1 MVSEVPKMIVL
12 WNFATKSSFKA
23 SLAVWRNLLP

>member
-12 WNFATKSSFKA
+12 WNF
-23 SLAVWRNLLP
+23 RNWIQT

>member
-12 WNFATKSSFKA
+12 RNFVTKSK
-23 SLAVWRNLLP
+23 L

>member
-12 WNFATKSSFKA
+12 WNF
-23 SLAVWRNLLP
+23 RN